1 MARLAVVWLHVV
13 GAVAWV
19 GGLLYAGHLVVP
31 AASRGARDALA
42 LLRRGRVVSWAA
54 VALVIVSG
62 LENLRS
68 MTVITPWLAGKL
80 LTVIAL
86 LALAAHRDF
95 ALLPRAV
102 RSSGAASQA
111 GRCRASGCWTGSSW
125 CWRSWC
131 CFSLSASPA
140 GARRPLASHP
150 AAVGPSSARQSA
162 PWKNSTGSSAH
173 RSAATSSF
181 WRSSTPPPAM
191 RSESLTG
198 SSPA

>member
-1 MARLAVVWLHVV
+1 MARLVVVWLHVV

-54 VALVIVSG
+54 VALVIVTG

-86 LALAAHRDF
+86 LAFAAHRDF
-95 ALLPRAV
+95 ALLPRAIQAIERGGEPGGALSGV
-102 RSSGAASQA
+102 RMLD
-111 GRCRASGCWTGSSW
+111 RVV
-125 CWRSWC
+125 
-131 CFSLSASPA
+131 LM
-140 GARRPLASHP
+140 LALVVLFL
-150 AAVGPSSARQSA
+150 AVGIAR
-162 PWKNSTGSSAH
+162 G
-173 RSAATSSF
+173 R
-181 WRSSTPPPAM
+181 
-191 RSESLTG
+191 
-198 SSPA
+198 